1 LIEINLQNNEL
12 ISGSRARIILQV
24 LKGKVRPPFC
34 VLLTIQ
40 SHLLANH
47 NLLHHHTAQD
57 QVQDQYLSHMM
68 VQSTIV
74 KKILLSHRTPEL
86 KHKKEKT
93 HF

>member
-40 SHLLANH
+40 SHLLANQ
-47 NLLHHHTAQD
+47 NLLHRHTAQD
-57 QVQDQYLSHMM
+57 QVQNQDLSHM

-86 KHKKEKT
+86 KHKKEKA